1 MSKSVEEYGKSDSAK
16 KNIIFQT
23 MYQFLILGVPL
34 IIAPYLTRVLG
45 SNSIGIYSYTYS
57 IAYYFV
63 VFAMLGINKHGQRI
77 IAERKKDEKLLR
89 KTFWSLFYVHFLVAI
104 IALTVYYIYVILIC
118 SNDIDIATIQGI
130 YVASAAIDITWFF
143 YGLEKFQSIVIRNSL
158 VKIVECICIFLF
170 VKTPNDLWIYTIIMS
185 LSVFIGQ
192 IVMVPQVI
200 CYLPFIKVSWV
211 DIKEHIK
218 PLLTLFVATVAVS
231 LYTMFDRTLL
241 GLLSSKDDV
250 AFYEYSNKI
259 IRIPQTLIGVV
270 GTVLYPRVCNLLAQN
285 NLRLARKYMRYSITY
300 TMMIGSGAIFGLLAI
315 SKQFVLLYYGNDFF
329 MCGNV
334 ISLMTPIIL
343 IVGLGDIFRSQYL
356 YPMKKDFLT
365 LRVILINAVVN
376 LICSFSL
383 IPVIGVYGAVI
394 GTLFAELVGLIL
406 ELIFSREV
414 VDFKYICKE
423 FAVFSCIGIA
433 MYILLNKI
441 PFLLDVKGI
450 KALVIQISFGIVFYT
465 LCSFIYLIHF
475 NEIMRSEVINL
486 RIIQIVLNLW
496 KRK

>member
-1 MSKSVEEYGKSDSAK
+1 
-16 KNIIFQT
+16 
-23 MYQFLILGVPL
+23 
-34 IIAPYLTRVLG
+34 
-45 SNSIGIYSYTYS
+45 
-57 IAYYFV
+57 
-63 VFAMLGINKHGQRI
+63 
-77 IAERKKDEKLLR
+77 
-89 KTFWSLFYVHFLVAI
+89 
-104 IALTVYYIYVILIC
+104 
-118 SNDIDIATIQGI
+118 
-130 YVASAAIDITWFF
+130 
-143 YGLEKFQSIVIRNSL
+143 
-158 VKIVECICIFLF
+158 
-170 VKTPNDLWIYTIIMS
+170 
-185 LSVFIGQ
+185 
-192 IVMVPQVI
+192 
-200 CYLPFIKVSWV
+200 
-211 DIKEHIK
+211 
-218 PLLTLFVATVAVS
+218 
-231 LYTMFDRTLL
+231 
-241 GLLSSKDDV
+241 
-250 AFYEYSNKI
+250 
-259 IRIPQTLIGVV
+259 
-270 GTVLYPRVCNLLAQN
+270 
-285 NLRLARKYMRYSITY
+285 
-300 TMMIGSGAIFGLLAI
+300 MMIGSGAIFGLLAI

-365 LRVILINAVVN
+365 LRIILINAVVN

>member
-1 MSKSVEEYGKSDSAK
+1 
-16 KNIIFQT
+16 
-23 MYQFLILGVPL
+23 
-34 IIAPYLTRVLG
+34 
-45 SNSIGIYSYTYS
+45 
-57 IAYYFV
+57 
-63 VFAMLGINKHGQRI
+63 
-77 IAERKKDEKLLR
+77 
-89 KTFWSLFYVHFLVAI
+89 
-104 IALTVYYIYVILIC
+104 
-118 SNDIDIATIQGI
+118 
-130 YVASAAIDITWFF
+130 
-143 YGLEKFQSIVIRNSL
+143 
-158 VKIVECICIFLF
+158 
-170 VKTPNDLWIYTIIMS
+170 
-185 LSVFIGQ
+185 
-192 IVMVPQVI
+192 
-200 CYLPFIKVSWV
+200 
-211 DIKEHIK
+211 
-218 PLLTLFVATVAVS
+218 
-231 LYTMFDRTLL
+231 
-241 GLLSSKDDV
+241 
-250 AFYEYSNKI
+250 
-259 IRIPQTLIGVV
+259 
-270 GTVLYPRVCNLLAQN
+270 
-285 NLRLARKYMRYSITY
+285 
-300 TMMIGSGAIFGLLAI
+300 
-315 SKQFVLLYYGNDFF
+315 

-365 LRVILINAVVN
+365 LRIILINAVVN

-486 RIIQIVLNLW
+486 RIIQIVLNLNEQL
-496 KRK
+496 